1 MYRAI
6 AVPAS
11 SLVAGPIAIPDTL
24 PSVPGGRGTGG
35 TTIAIT
41 RLATGSCQYQ
51 RRLSC
56 RVRDANLNRTTRG
69 SGDRSGEAGSAM
81 QETPGAFLD
90 HLSVQIRQVEEA
102 ERHSDLL
109 EKMLMLET
117 APQLIQHLDDLAR
130 QIEDANQAEGSE
142 QKRAILNLIDY
153 LDWLDFYHGTEEK
166 QRLILRLRN
175 DPHFREF
182 KDKLRE
188 FEKTIDRLQLE
199 FLLDRTYLFERLNVN
214 LKRMEEYKLTIV

>member
-1 MYRAI
+1 
-6 AVPAS
+6 
-11 SLVAGPIAIPDTL
+11 
-24 PSVPGGRGTGG
+24 
-35 TTIAIT
+35 
-41 RLATGSCQYQ
+41 
-51 RRLSC
+51 
-56 RVRDANLNRTTRG
+56 
-69 SGDRSGEAGSAM
+69 M

-117 APQLIQHLDDLAR
+117 APQRIQHLDDLAR
-130 QIEDANQAEGSE
+130 KIEDANQAEGSE

-199 FLLDRTYLFERLNVN
+199 FLLDRTYLFDRLNAN
-214 LKRMEEYKLTIV
+214 LKRLEEYKLTIV

>member
-1 MYRAI
+1 
-6 AVPAS
+6 
-11 SLVAGPIAIPDTL
+11 
-24 PSVPGGRGTGG
+24 
-35 TTIAIT
+35 
-41 RLATGSCQYQ
+41 
-51 RRLSC
+51 
-56 RVRDANLNRTTRG
+56 
-69 SGDRSGEAGSAM
+69 M

-175 DPHFREF
+175 DPNFREF
-182 KDKLRE
+182 KDKLWE
-188 FEKTIDRLQLE
+188 FEKTLERLQLG
-199 FLLDRTYLFERLNVN
+199 FLLDRTYLFDRLNVN